1 MSFSLDDKKD
11 RRHSVTIPISNQQNV
26 HTAETQPA
34 ARPAPAT
41 PAAKP
46 PADSVQLSPQAK
58 AALTAGDVDHDG
70 DSR

>member
-1 MSFSLDDKKD
+1 MTL
-11 RRHSVTIPISNQQNV
+11 TISSQQNV
-26 HTAETQPA
+26 HPAETQPA

>member
-1 MSFSLDDKKD
+1 MTL
-11 RRHSVTIPISNQQNV
+11 PISSQQSV
-26 HTAETQPA
+26 HPAETQPA
-34 ARPAPAT
+34 ARSAPAT